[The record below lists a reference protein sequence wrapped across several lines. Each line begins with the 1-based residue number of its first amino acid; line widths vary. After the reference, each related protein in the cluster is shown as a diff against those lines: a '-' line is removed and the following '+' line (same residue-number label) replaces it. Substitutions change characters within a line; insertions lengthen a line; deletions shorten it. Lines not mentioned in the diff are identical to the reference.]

1 MTFRTACRVS
11 LWLGAASV
19 LAILAASMA
28 LQDIYHGEPDLT
40 LEWSVVRVSFLI
52 IVAFHAAGLAAAW
65 KGVAGSGPGDASRA
79 TDAAGEVLG
88 K

>member
-1 MTFRTACRVS
+1 MVGGAC
-11 LWLGAASV
+11 L
-19 LAILAASMA
+19 
-28 LQDIYHGEPDLT
+28 
-40 LEWSVVRVSFLI
+40 FLI